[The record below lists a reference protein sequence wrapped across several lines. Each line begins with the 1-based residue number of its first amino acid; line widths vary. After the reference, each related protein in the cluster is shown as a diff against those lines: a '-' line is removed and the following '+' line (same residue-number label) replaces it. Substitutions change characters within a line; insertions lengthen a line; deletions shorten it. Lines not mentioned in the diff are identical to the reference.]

1 MALSGVPRAF
11 EIFDET
17 LDAEVRAE
25 LESFAGN
32 KIRRETYGIN
42 HIRSH
47 NQYRIMAPLH
57 GESDLCCFVGYRMR
71 GSDGYPVAV
80 AKLETRPGA
89 VGRDA
94 SVEVMKRMATHES
107 WEGSNLDDPSEW
119 AGALRLISIASL
131 LSEEDHVAAVKR
143 FFIESIHQLR
153 DELTAFKK
161 ENPDLPWNG

>member
-1 MALSGVPRAF
+1 MPRAF

-25 LESFAGN
+25 LESFAGH

-57 GESDLCCFVGYRMR
+57 GEDLSCFVGYRMR
-71 GSDGYPVAV
+71 GSNGYPAAV
-80 AKLETRPGA
+80 AKLEARPGA
-89 VGRDA
+89 VGRNA
-94 SVEVMKRMATHES
+94 SVEAMKRIATHEG
-107 WEGSNLDDPSEW
+107 WESSNLDDPSKW
-119 AGALRLISIASL
+119 AGVLRLISLASL
-131 LSEEDHVAAVKR
+131 LSGEDHVAAVKQ

-153 DELTAFKK
+153 EELTDFKK
-161 ENPDLPWNG
+161 KHPELPWNG